1 MNNKRNLKISRTW
14 SFNNNVSKIFDKHV
28 RQSIPLYDHFHKQVA
43 KISEF
48 YCKDQSVIYD
58 LGCST
63 GNFIKELCKINKI
76 NLNLFAVDESQKM
89 IELAK
94 IKLKK
99 ENKKKVVFICTDI
112 FDLKFKKSDLIVCS
126 LMLPFFVR
134 KKQEILIKK
143 IYKSLNKGGAAI
155 FLNKSI
161 SKFSHFE
168 NIFNQLYSDFKLK
181 QNISPEDILKK
192 TRSLRS
198 VHTLN
203 TIEDDFSMFKK
214 VGFKKIDL
222 FFKYLNFSGFIVE
235 K

>member
-1 MNNKRNLKISRTW
+1 
-14 SFNNNVSKIFDKHV
+14 
-28 RQSIPLYDHFHKQVA
+28 
-43 KISEF
+43 
-48 YCKDQSVIYD
+48 
-58 LGCST
+58 
-63 GNFIKELCKINKI
+63 
-76 NLNLFAVDESQKM
+76 
-89 IELAK
+89 
-94 IKLKK
+94 
-99 ENKKKVVFICTDI
+99 
-112 FDLKFKKSDLIVCS
+112 
-126 LMLPFFVR
+126 MLPFFVR